1 MKNSLKTIALA
12 VAFSATFAFSSFASD
27 KEAKKTSSFG
37 TSIYASRSGKIQVCV
52 DKFTAGKTV
61 IVLTDQRGNTMY
73 KEIIGKNMDK
83 YRKSLD
89 VSELPDGNYHI
100 EVYGNGEKHSHH
112 FELSEKPA
120 ERKISFE

>member
-12 VAFSATFAFSSFASD
+12 VVLSATFALTSFASD

-52 DKFTAGKTV
+52 DKFTASKTI
-61 IVLTDQRGNTMY
+61 IVLTDKRGNTMY
-73 KEIIGKNMDK
+73 KETVGKNVDK
-83 YRKSLD
+83 FRKSLD
-89 VSELPDGNYHI
+89 VSELPTGNYYI
-100 EVYGNGEKHSHH
+100 EVYGNGEKHLHH